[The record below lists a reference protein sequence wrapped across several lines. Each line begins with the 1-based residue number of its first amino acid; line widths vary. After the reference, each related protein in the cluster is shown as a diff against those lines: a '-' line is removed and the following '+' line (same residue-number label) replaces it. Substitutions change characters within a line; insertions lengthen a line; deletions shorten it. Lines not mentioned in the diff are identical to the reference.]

1 MTRRTV
7 IVGIGESDYPIAPH
21 LNEEGHH
28 AQAAV
33 AALRDAG
40 ISIDQVD
47 GYATPSMTMA
57 MMGSFRL
64 AEHLGLRPTWVDG
77 TNSGGSAFELL
88 VERVVDAIGS
98 GRAETVLI
106 TYGASPRSAKVSI
119 GTAGRGGNL
128 ATGPDQWEL
137 PFGNVLVGA
146 YAMAARRHMHE
157 FGTTSEQ
164 LAQIAVS
171 TRAMA
176 ANNPKALY
184 RDPITVDDVLASPT
198 IADPLHMLDCCVIT
212 DGGGAIV
219 LTSEERAR
227 DLPSQPVYLVGA
239 ASATDHVGIAWMP
252 DYTTTPAA
260 VCGPIAFGQAGLT
273 PDDVDV
279 AMLYDSFT
287 ITTLL
292 QLEDLG
298 FCKKGEGGPFVE
310 TTTLRYNTDGGG
322 LSSCHPGMRGIFL
335 LLEGVKRIRA
345 GDAQVVVANGSGGE
359 LSVMGTVL
367 LALEP
372 TR

>member
-1 MTRRTV
+1 M
-7 IVGIGESDYPIAPH
+7 
-21 LNEEGHH
+21 
-28 AQAAV
+28 
-33 AALRDAG
+33 
-40 ISIDQVD
+40 SIDQVD
-47 GYATPSMTMA
+47 GDGTPSMTMA

-88 VERVVDAIGS
+88 VERAVDAIGS

-157 FGTTSEQ
+157 FGTPSEQ

-184 RDPITVDDVLASPT
+184 RDPITVDDVLAAPT

-227 DLPSQPVYLVGA
+227 DLPSQPVYVVGA
-239 ASATDHVGIAWMP
+239 A
-252 DYTTTPAA
+252 
-260 VCGPIAFGQAGLT
+260 
-273 PDDVDV
+273 
-279 AMLYDSFT
+279 
-287 ITTLL
+287 
-292 QLEDLG
+292 
-298 FCKKGEGGPFVE
+298 
-310 TTTLRYNTDGGG
+310 
-322 LSSCHPGMRGIFL
+322 
-335 LLEGVKRIRA
+335 
-345 GDAQVVVANGSGGE
+345 
-359 LSVMGTVL
+359 
-367 LALEP
+367 
-372 TR
+372 